1 MLDSYDYIVVGAGSS
16 GCIVAGRLAKE
27 TCSTV
32 LLIEA
37 GPAAEENPDTMSA
50 DGFKYCFANDN
61 IMLDRFSEK
70 QHAMSGRSVYQGTGT
85 TMGGSGSVNGMVYT
99 RGDKADFDAW
109 PEGWQWDD
117 IAPAF
122 NAVEE
127 KLKPQ
132 HRVATTFTQSAID
145 AWVNTGRNHK
155 DGLNDGDLAGYIGH
169 NAMNYQGDRRSSSY
183 MAYLH
188 DQPLENLTT
197 VNHCLT
203 HKVLFE
209 NKRAVA
215 VELEVGVK
223 GGGKGRGKGREEL
236 QRINANKEIILCAGA
251 LETPKLLM
259 LSGVGPSYDL
269 QRHSIPL
276 VLEQA
281 YIGAN
286 LHDHPN
292 VCLFYKGKQK
302 LDFGYPQL
310 YAFDR
315 VNPNSQ
321 LMKSGQPDTCFAF
334 FAAPI
339 TLHQSMHRMIPALAL
354 PRRLYPIR
362 TLRNAFRWLIDLA
375 FKLPAL
381 NNMIDNMYGIVVILG
396 KPESRGRLRLQ
407 SADVR
412 DQASIDTAYYQ
423 SDNDMKTMI
432 KGIDIAQKM
441 AADSS
446 LSAWGST
453 PISGGGKTKN
463 PDVLRKFIKGAT
475 MTTFHFCGTCKMGKG
490 TEAPV
495 DNELKLKGIVGLR
508 VADASVI
515 PEIPV
520 SAINAPSMMIGHRA
534 VDFILEN
541 EAKNE
546 AKSNAKD
553 EVQKT
558 IETTRKAPVG
568 QYKATTKKQKA

>member
-27 TCSTV
+27 TSVTV

-61 IMLDRFSEK
+61 VMLDRFSEK
-70 QHAMSGRSVYQGTGT
+70 QHAMSDRRVYQGTGT

-109 PEGWQWDD
+109 PKGWQWDD
-117 IAPAF
+117 IVPAF
-122 NAVEE
+122 DAVEK

-132 HRVATTFTQSAID
+132 HRVATTFTQAAID
-145 AWVNTGRNHK
+145 SWVNTGRKHK

-169 NAMNYQGDRRSSSY
+169 NAMNYQAERRSSSY

-188 DQPLENLTT
+188 DQPLDNLTI

-203 HKVLFE
+203 HKVIFE
-209 NKRAVA
+209 NKKAVA
-215 VELEVGVK
+215 VDLEKK
-223 GGGKGRGKGREEL
+223 GKNNGRGRL
-236 QRINANKEIILCAGA
+236 QRIRANKEIILCAGA

-259 LSGVGPSYDL
+259 LSGVGPGSDL
-269 QRHSIPL
+269 QRYEIPL

-315 VNPNSQ
+315 VNDKSQ
-321 LMKSGQPDTCFAF
+321 LMQSGQPDTCFAF
-334 FAAPI
+334 FSAPI
-339 TLHQSMHRMIPALAL
+339 TLHQSMHRMVPALAL
-354 PRRLYPIR
+354 PKRLYRIKA
-362 TLRNAFRWLIDLA
+362 LRSAFRWLIDLA

-396 KPESRGRLRLQ
+396 KPESRGKLRLQ
-407 SADVR
+407 SNDVR

-423 SDNDMKTMI
+423 SDTDMKTMI
-432 KGIDIAQKM
+432 KGIEIAQGM

-446 LSAWGST
+446 LTAWGST
-453 PISGGGKTKN
+453 AISGGGKTKN
-463 PDVLRKFIKGAT
+463 PDALRKFIKSAT
-475 MTTFHFCGTCKMGKG
+475 MTTFHFCGTCKMG
-490 TEAPV
+490 ENAESPV
-495 DNELKLKGIVGLR
+495 DSELKLKGIMGLR
-508 VADASVI
+508 IADASVI
-515 PEIPV
+515 PEVPV
-520 SAINAPSMMIGHRA
+520 SAINAPSMMIGYRA
-534 VDFILEN
+534 VDFIL
-541 EAKNE
+541 
-546 AKSNAKD
+546 
-553 EVQKT
+553 
-558 IETTRKAPVG
+558 
-568 QYKATTKKQKA
+568 KKQKA

>member
-27 TCSTV
+27 TSSTV

-61 IMLDRFSEK
+61 VMLDRFSEK

-109 PEGWQWDD
+109 PKGWQWDD
-117 IAPAF
+117 IVPVFEAI
-122 NAVEE
+122 EE
-127 KLKPQ
+127 KLQPK
-132 HRVATTFTQSAID
+132 HRDATRFTQAAVD
-145 AWVNTGRNHK
+145 AWINTGRKHK

-188 DQPLENLTT
+188 DQPLDNLTI
-197 VNHCLT
+197 VSHCLT
-203 HKVLFE
+203 HKVIFE
-209 NKRAVA
+209 NRHAVA
-215 VELEVGVK
+215 VELEKK
-223 GGGKGRGKGREEL
+223 GEREGLGKL
-236 QRINANKEIILCAGA
+236 QRVRANKEIILCAGA

-259 LSGVGPSYDL
+259 LSGIGPSSDL
-269 QRHSIPL
+269 QRYEIPL
-276 VLEQA
+276 ILEQA

-310 YAFDR
+310 YAFER
-315 VNPNSQ
+315 VND
-321 LMKSGQPDTCFAF
+321 KSSLTQPAQPDTCFAF

-339 TLHQSMHRMIPALAL
+339 TLHQSMHRMVPALAL
-354 PRRLYPIR
+354 PKRLYPIKA
-362 TLRNAFRWLIDLA
+362 LRNVFRWLIDLV

-407 SADVR
+407 SNDVR
-412 DQASIDTAYYQ
+412 NQALIDTGYYQ

-432 KGIDIAQKM
+432 KGIEIAQDM

-446 LSAWGST
+446 LTAWGSS

-463 PDVLRKFIKGAT
+463 PDVLRKFIKSAT
-475 MTTFHFCGTCKMGKG
+475 MTTFHFCGTCKMGEG
-490 TEAPV
+490 ADAPV
-495 DNELKLKGIVGLR
+495 DKELKLKGITGLR
-508 VADASVI
+508 IADASVI
-515 PEIPV
+515 PEVPV

-534 VDFILEN
+534 VDFILN
-541 EAKNE
+541 
-546 AKSNAKD
+546 
-553 EVQKT
+553 
-558 IETTRKAPVG
+558 
-568 QYKATTKKQKA
+568 KQKA